1 MKKIFATIQSY
12 AIKIVEHVNVWL
24 LYGLICVALIV
35 SVSVE
40 NARIRDMRER
50 VDECSK
56 ALDQAQEELQSQ
68 IEDLREGISDL
79 GQDIEKVR
87 TQIEAIAGIEP
98 ALLYSDEEI
107 DLIALCTLGEAEGE
121 PEIGKRL
128 VIDTILN
135 RVDGYGFPNTI
146 REVIYAPSQFAC
158 MTNGRVDHLV
168 VDDATRALVIEE
180 LNNRTDHQVLYFRT
194 EYYHDFGTPLYKVG
208 NHYFSTR

>member
-1 MKKIFATIQSY
+1 MKKIFATIRDY
-12 AIKIVEHVNVWL
+12 AVKFVEHVDYRL
-24 LYGLICVALIV
+24 FYICICVVLVV
-35 SVSVE
+35 SLSVE
-40 NARIRDMRER
+40 NARIRDMEER
-50 VDECSK
+50 IDECGET
-56 ALDQAQEELQSQ
+56 LDRAQKELQSSIDE
-68 IEDLREGISDL
+68 IEGRISDL
-79 GQDIEKVR
+79 KEDVEVVKK
-87 TQIEAIAGIEP
+87 QIETIKEIEP
-98 ALLYSDEEI
+98 ALLYSEEEI
-107 DLIALCTLGEAEGE
+107 ELIALCTLGEAEGE

-168 VDDATRALVIEE
+168 VDDAIRDLVIEE

-194 EYYHDFGTPLYKVG
+194 EHYHNFGTPLYKVG